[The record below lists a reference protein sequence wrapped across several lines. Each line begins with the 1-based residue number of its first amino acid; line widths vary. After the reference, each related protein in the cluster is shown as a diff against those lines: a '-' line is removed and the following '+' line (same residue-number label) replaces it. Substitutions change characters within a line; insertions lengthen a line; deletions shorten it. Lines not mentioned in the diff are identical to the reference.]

1 MRCRYCGQRIPE
13 GELYCRHCGKEVR
26 IVPDYNPLDDMLTA
40 QIKGA
45 IDSDGYEDEMY
56 YSRPSRNRDAAG
68 RSTTGSRRGNERRS
82 TGVARNNTRSRQM
95 NEDERRRRNRE
106 RARQKAL
113 RKKKEKACTASRIVP
128 VTYHRNCWNICLY
141 DIIYRCGQQGK

>member
-56 YSRPSRNRDAAG
+56 YSWPSRNRDAA
-68 RSTTGSRRGNERRS
+68 R
-82 TGVARNNTRSRQM
+82 
-95 NEDERRRRNRE
+95 
-106 RARQKAL
+106 
-113 RKKKEKACTASRIVP
+113 
-128 VTYHRNCWNICLY
+128 
-141 DIIYRCGQQGK
+141 

>member
-82 TGVARNNTRSRQM
+82 TGVQDKKHFA
-95 NEDERRRRNRE
+95 
-106 RARQKAL
+106 KK
-113 RKKKEKACTASRIVP
+113 RKSVHCFSHCP
-128 VTYHRNCWNICLY
+128 CYLS
-141 DIIYRCGQQGK
+141 

>member
-45 IDSDGYEDEMY
+45 IAVSYTHLTL
-56 YSRPSRNRDAAG
+56 P
-68 RSTTGSRRGNERRS
+68 TI
-82 TGVARNNTRSRQM
+82 
-95 NEDERRRRNRE
+95 
-106 RARQKAL
+106 L
-113 RKKKEKACTASRIVP
+113 RV
-128 VTYHRNCWNICLY
+128 
-141 DIIYRCGQQGK
+141 

>member
-45 IDSDGYEDEMY
+45 IDGDEIYTMTHI
-56 YSRPSRNRDAAG
+56 RHVQPEIEIIEMREELQEQQEMLPAAIGTPAIVAAG
-68 RSTTGSRRGNERRS
+68 R
-82 TGVARNNTRSRQM
+82 
-95 NEDERRRRNRE
+95 
-106 RARQKAL
+106 
-113 RKKKEKACTASRIVP
+113 
-128 VTYHRNCWNICLY
+128 
-141 DIIYRCGQQGK
+141 

>member
-45 IDSDGYEDEMY
+45 IDSDGSVSYTHLTL
-56 YSRPSRNRDAAG
+56 P
-68 RSTTGSRRGNERRS
+68 T
-82 TGVARNNTRSRQM
+82 
-95 NEDERRRRNRE
+95 NRE
-106 RARQKAL
+106 
-113 RKKKEKACTASRIVP
+113 V
-128 VTYHRNCWNICLY
+128 
-141 DIIYRCGQQGK
+141 

>member
-45 IDSDGYEDEMY
+45 IDGDEDIY
-56 YSRPSRNRDAAG
+56 NDSYTTRSTRNRNNRNAEELQEQQEMLPAAIGTPAIVAAG
-68 RSTTGSRRGNERRS
+68 R
-82 TGVARNNTRSRQM
+82 
-95 NEDERRRRNRE
+95 
-106 RARQKAL
+106 
-113 RKKKEKACTASRIVP
+113 
-128 VTYHRNCWNICLY
+128 
-141 DIIYRCGQQGK
+141 

>member
-45 IDSDGYEDEMY
+45 IDDDEDIY
-56 YSRPSRNRDAAG
+56 NDSYTTRSTRNRNNRNAGRTAGAAGNASTSTTRAVSTKARTDVLTIHIHIRHGARPVIEYHHVHVHCLRSTSRNQQHGQND
-68 RSTTGSRRGNERRS
+68 
-82 TGVARNNTRSRQM
+82 RQPLTHLLS
-95 NEDERRRRNRE
+95 
-106 RARQKAL
+106 Q
-113 RKKKEKACTASRIVP
+113 
-128 VTYHRNCWNICLY
+128 
-141 DIIYRCGQQGK
+141 

>member
-68 RSTTGSRRGNERRS
+68 RSTTGSRRGNERRG
-82 TGVARNNTRSRQM
+82 TGVARNNTRNRSRQM
-95 NEDERRRRNRE
+95 NEDED
-106 RARQKAL
+106 AVTVSVQDKKHFAKK
-113 RKKKEKACTASRIVP
+113 RKSVHCFSHCP
-128 VTYHRNCWNICLY
+128 CYLS
-141 DIIYRCGQQGK
+141 

>member
-45 IDSDGYEDEMY
+45 IDGDEDVY
-56 YSRPSRNRDAAG
+56 NDSYTIRSTRNRNNRNAGRTPGAAGNTSSRNR
-68 RSTTGSRRGNERRS
+68 
-82 TGVARNNTRSRQM
+82 NTSHNGGRQM
-95 NEDERRRRNRE
+95 IEEERRRRNRE
-106 RARQKAL
+106 RARQKAR
-113 RKKKEKACTASRIVP
+113 RKKKKNALCYLP
-128 VTYHRNCWNICLY
+128 CFCF
-141 DIIYRCGQQGK
+141 

>member
-45 IDSDGYEDEMY
+45 IDGDEDIYNDSYRHVQPEIEIIEM
-56 YSRPSRNRDAAG
+56 REELQEQQEMLPAAIG
-68 RSTTGSRRGNERRS
+68 TP
-82 TGVARNNTRSRQM
+82 A
-95 NEDERRRRNRE
+95 
-106 RARQKAL
+106 
-113 RKKKEKACTASRIVP
+113 
-128 VTYHRNCWNICLY
+128 
-141 DIIYRCGQQGK
+141 

>member
-45 IDSDGYEDEMY
+45 IDGDEDIY
-56 YSRPSRNRDAAG
+56 NDSYTTRSTRNRNNRNAE
-68 RSTTGSRRGNERRS
+68 RTTGA
-82 TGVARNNTRSRQM
+82 ARNASGRNRNTSHSGGRQM
-95 NEDERRRRNRE
+95 SEVETVNVQD
-106 RARQKAL
+106 
-113 RKKKEKACTASRIVP
+113 RKQDVRKRKNV
-128 VTYHRNCWNICLY
+128 LY
-141 DIIYRCGQQGK
+141 YLPCFYF

>member
-68 RSTTGSRRGNERRS
+68 RSTTAVVEEMKDA
-82 TGVARNNTRSRQM
+82 VQVWQ
-95 NEDERRRRNRE
+95 E
-106 RARQKAL
+106 
-113 RKKKEKACTASRIVP
+113 
-128 VTYHRNCWNICLY
+128 
-141 DIIYRCGQQGK
+141 IIQETEADR

>member
-45 IDSDGYEDEMY
+45 IDGDGRYIQ
-56 YSRPSRNRDAAG
+56 R
-68 RSTTGSRRGNERRS
+68 
-82 TGVARNNTRSRQM
+82 
-95 NEDERRRRNRE
+95 
-106 RARQKAL
+106 L
-113 RKKKEKACTASRIVP
+113 I
-128 VTYHRNCWNICLY
+128 Y
-141 DIIYRCGQQGK
+141 DTFNPK

>member
-45 IDSDGYEDEMY
+45 I
-56 YSRPSRNRDAAG
+56 PIFA
-68 RSTTGSRRGNERRS
+68 
-82 TGVARNNTRSRQM
+82 
-95 NEDERRRRNRE
+95 
-106 RARQKAL
+106 QK
-113 RKKKEKACTASRIVP
+113 P
-128 VTYHRNCWNICLY
+128 
-141 DIIYRCGQQGK
+141 D

>member
-45 IDSDGYEDEMY
+45 IDGDEDIY
-56 YSRPSRNRDAAG
+56 NDSYTTRSTRNRNNRNAG
-68 RSTTGSRRGNERRS
+68 RTAGA
-82 TGVARNNTRSRQM
+82 ARNASGRNRNTSHSGGRQM
-95 NEDERRRRNRE
+95 SE
-106 RARQKAL
+106 
-113 RKKKEKACTASRIVP
+113 KEKTCFITCPVFASDHSSGR
-128 VTYHRNCWNICLY
+128 CICLS
-141 DIIYRCGQQGK
+141 DIVYRCSEQRKSGAWPE

>member
-45 IDSDGYEDEMY
+45 IDGDEDAYEESY
-56 YSRPSRNRDAAG
+56 KA
-68 RSTTGSRRGNERRS
+68 RSSQN
-82 TGVARNNTRSRQM
+82 RNNRNIIPEENSLKFKKTRFEPQDK
-95 NEDERRRRNRE
+95 ELWDE
-106 RARQKAL
+106 AY
-113 RKKKEKACTASRIVP
+113 KKYLEIV
-128 VTYHRNCWNICLY
+128 NIK
-141 DIIYRCGQQGK
+141 D

>member
-45 IDSDGYEDEMY
+45 IDSDGYEDEITEMQLEDLQ
-56 YSRPSRNRDAAG
+56 PAAVEEMKDAVQVWQ
-68 RSTTGSRRGNERRS
+68 E
-82 TGVARNNTRSRQM
+82 
-95 NEDERRRRNRE
+95 
-106 RARQKAL
+106 
-113 RKKKEKACTASRIVP
+113 
-128 VTYHRNCWNICLY
+128 
-141 DIIYRCGQQGK
+141 IIQETEADR

>member
-45 IDSDGYEDEMY
+45 IDGDEDIY
-56 YSRPSRNRDAAG
+56 NDSYTTRSTRNRNNRNAG
-68 RSTTGSRRGNERRS
+68 RTAGA
-82 TGVARNNTRSRQM
+82 ARNASG
-95 NEDERRRRNRE
+95 RNRNTTS
-106 RARQKAL
+106 Q
-113 RKKKEKACTASRIVP
+113 KKEKACTASRIVP

>member
-56 YSRPSRNRDAAG
+56 YSGLHVTEMQLEDLQPAAVEEMKDAVQVWQ
-68 RSTTGSRRGNERRS
+68 E
-82 TGVARNNTRSRQM
+82 
-95 NEDERRRRNRE
+95 
-106 RARQKAL
+106 
-113 RKKKEKACTASRIVP
+113 
-128 VTYHRNCWNICLY
+128 
-141 DIIYRCGQQGK
+141 IIQETEADR

>member
-56 YSRPSRNRDAAG
+56 YSRPSRNRDADLQPAAV
-68 RSTTGSRRGNERRS
+68 EEMKDA
-82 TGVARNNTRSRQM
+82 VQVWQ
-95 NEDERRRRNRE
+95 E
-106 RARQKAL
+106 
-113 RKKKEKACTASRIVP
+113 
-128 VTYHRNCWNICLY
+128 
-141 DIIYRCGQQGK
+141 IIQETEADR

>member
-45 IDSDGYEDEMY
+45 IDGDED
-56 YSRPSRNRDAAG
+56 
-68 RSTTGSRRGNERRS
+68 
-82 TGVARNNTRSRQM
+82 
-95 NEDERRRRNRE
+95 
-106 RARQKAL
+106 
-113 RKKKEKACTASRIVP
+113 
-128 VTYHRNCWNICLY
+128 
-141 DIIYRCGQQGK
+141 IYNLHHQHFWPYGFFEYL

>member
-56 YSRPSRNRDAAG
+56 YSRPHVTEMQLEDLQPAAVEEMKDAVQVWQ
-68 RSTTGSRRGNERRS
+68 E
-82 TGVARNNTRSRQM
+82 
-95 NEDERRRRNRE
+95 
-106 RARQKAL
+106 
-113 RKKKEKACTASRIVP
+113 
-128 VTYHRNCWNICLY
+128 
-141 DIIYRCGQQGK
+141 IIQETEADR

>member
-45 IDSDGYEDEMY
+45 IDGDEDIY
-56 YSRPSRNRDAAG
+56 NDSYTTRSTRNRNNRNAG
-68 RSTTGSRRGNERRS
+68 RTAGA
-82 TGVARNNTRSRQM
+82 ARNASGRNRNTSHSGGRQM
-95 NEDERRRRNRE
+95 SEEERSAETVNVQDRKQDVRKRKN
-106 RARQKAL
+106 AL
-113 RKKKEKACTASRIVP
+113 YYLPCF
-128 VTYHRNCWNICLY
+128 CF
-141 DIIYRCGQQGK
+141 